1 MAASGPEERSVWPGW
16 PVTACGAVLIG
27 WFAGPVKAFLRV
39 SSSQGGGPR
48 MGRGEGYGPQGLGR
62 SGCGRDRV
70 TIGGRTVTGR
80 SRSDN
85 TQGDHG
91 RDRSPT
97 GRGRSLTGPGSEEG
111 GRDTQLFLGGCGV
124 SLDDCAFR
132 PICLDDSDDAGLLR
146 SGWKLVSD
154 VNLEQQT
161 EFVGLAADI
170 VSSYVANNNLQVA
183 ELPALIASVHAS
195 LTALGRPAEAPV
207 EETRAT
213 PAQIRKSVTPDH
225 LMSFID
231 GKPYR
236 SLKRHLTS
244 QGMTP
249 AEYRQ
254 KFGLPHDYPMVAA
267 SYAAQRS
274 ALAKSLGLGQRRRD
288 AAAAAR
294 EEALQEAA
302 QEAPRAEAAADEAPP
317 EKPARR
323 RSRKAA
329 E

>member
-1 MAASGPEERSVWPGW
+1 M
-16 PVTACGAVLIG
+16 
-27 WFAGPVKAFLRV
+27 
-39 SSSQGGGPR
+39 
-48 MGRGEGYGPQGLGR
+48 
-62 SGCGRDRV
+62 
-70 TIGGRTVTGR
+70 
-80 SRSDN
+80 
-85 TQGDHG
+85 
-91 RDRSPT
+91 
-97 GRGRSLTGPGSEEG
+97 
-111 GRDTQLFLGGCGV
+111 
-124 SLDDCAFR
+124 
-132 PICLDDSDDAGLLR
+132 
-146 SGWKLVSD
+146 SD

-195 LTALGRPAEAPV
+195 LAALGRPVEAPV

-213 PAQIRKSVTPDH
+213 PAQIRKSVTADH
-225 LMSFID
+225 LISFID
-231 GKPYR
+231 GKSYR

-244 QGMTP
+244 QGLTP

-294 EEALQEAA
+294 GEAA
-302 QEAPRAEAAADEAPP
+302 QEATPAEAPADEAAP

>member
-1 MAASGPEERSVWPGW
+1 M
-16 PVTACGAVLIG
+16 
-27 WFAGPVKAFLRV
+27 
-39 SSSQGGGPR
+39 
-48 MGRGEGYGPQGLGR
+48 
-62 SGCGRDRV
+62 
-70 TIGGRTVTGR
+70 
-80 SRSDN
+80 
-85 TQGDHG
+85 
-91 RDRSPT
+91 
-97 GRGRSLTGPGSEEG
+97 
-111 GRDTQLFLGGCGV
+111 
-124 SLDDCAFR
+124 
-132 PICLDDSDDAGLLR
+132 
-146 SGWKLVSD
+146 SD

-207 EETRAT
+207 EETRVT

-294 EEALQEAA
+294 EEAVQDTA
-302 QEAPRAEAAADEAPP
+302 QEAPQAEAAVEAAP
-317 EKPARR
+317 EKPVRR

>member
-1 MAASGPEERSVWPGW
+1 M
-16 PVTACGAVLIG
+16 
-27 WFAGPVKAFLRV
+27 
-39 SSSQGGGPR
+39 
-48 MGRGEGYGPQGLGR
+48 
-62 SGCGRDRV
+62 
-70 TIGGRTVTGR
+70 
-80 SRSDN
+80 
-85 TQGDHG
+85 
-91 RDRSPT
+91 
-97 GRGRSLTGPGSEEG
+97 
-111 GRDTQLFLGGCGV
+111 
-124 SLDDCAFR
+124 
-132 PICLDDSDDAGLLR
+132 LR
-146 SGWKLVSD
+146 SGWNLVSD
-154 VNLEQQT
+154 VNLEQQS

-183 ELPALIASVHAS
+183 ELPGLIASVHAS
-195 LTALGRPAEAPV
+195 LAALGQPAAPV
-207 EETRAT
+207 VEESRAT

-225 LMSFID
+225 LISFLD

-288 AAAAAR
+288 AAAA
-294 EEALQEAA
+294 QAA
-302 QEAPRAEAAADEAPP
+302 EAEAAAPEPTPAPAAPEAPA
-317 EKPARR
+317 EKPAPRR

-329 E
+329 AE

>member
-1 MAASGPEERSVWPGW
+1 MP
-16 PVTACGAVLIG
+16 
-27 WFAGPVKAFLRV
+27 
-39 SSSQGGGPR
+39 
-48 MGRGEGYGPQGLGR
+48 
-62 SGCGRDRV
+62 
-70 TIGGRTVTGR
+70 
-80 SRSDN
+80 
-85 TQGDHG
+85 
-91 RDRSPT
+91 
-97 GRGRSLTGPGSEEG
+97 
-111 GRDTQLFLGGCGV
+111 
-124 SLDDCAFR
+124 
-132 PICLDDSDDAGLLR
+132 
-146 SGWKLVSD
+146 D
-154 VNLEQQT
+154 VNLEQQS

-183 ELPALIASVHAS
+183 DLPGLIASVHAS
-195 LTALGRPAEAPV
+195 LAALGQPAAPAV

-225 LMSFID
+225 LISFLD

-244 QGMTP
+244 QGLTP

-288 AAAAAR
+288 AMAAAQA
-294 EEALQEAA
+294 AA
-302 QEAPRAEAAADEAPP
+302 QEVVDEPAPAAPEVPE
-317 EKPARR
+317 EKPAPRR

-329 E
+329 AE